1 VKDYTLQ
8 AKTAVVDDIK
18 DKFSRA
24 ESAVLVDYR
33 GLTVE
38 QDTELRCKM
47 REAGVEYKVLK
58 NTMIKRALHALEI
71 DAIDGLLEGPTAVA
85 FGYDDAVAPAK
96 VLSEFCKKNNV
107 MEIKG
112 GLLGD
117 KAMDLNQI
125 KYLAELPSKEVL
137 IAKLLGSM
145 NAPISNFVGVLSG
158 VPRAFVCALNEIKNK
173 KEA

>member
-1 VKDYTLQ
+1 M
-8 AKTAVVDDIK
+8 AKVELKQPIVEEISASIK
-18 DKFSRA
+18 DAQSV
-24 ESAVLVDYR
+24 VLVDYR

-38 QDTELRCKM
+38 QDTELRNKM
-47 REAGVEYKVLK
+47 REAGVEYRVLK
-58 NTMIKRALHALEI
+58 NTMIKRALHELEI
-71 DAIDGLLEGPTAVA
+71 DSIDNILEGPTAVA
-85 FGYDDAVAPAK
+85 FGYEDAVAPAK
-96 VLSEFCKKNNV
+96 VLAEFVKANKAA
-107 MEIKG
+107 EIKG
-112 GLLGD
+112 GLLEN

-125 KYLAELPSKEVL
+125 NYLAELPSKDVL

>member
-1 VKDYTLQ
+1 MKDYTLN
-8 AKTAVVDDIK
+8 AKVAVVADIK
-18 DKFSRA
+18 DKFDRA
-24 ESAVLVDYR
+24 QSAILVDYR

-38 QDTELRCKM
+38 QDTDLRNKM
-47 REAGVEYKVLK
+47 RAAGVEYRVLK
-58 NTMIKRALHALEI
+58 NTMIKRALHDLGVDGI
-71 DAIDGLLEGPTAVA
+71 DNLLEGPTAVA

-96 VLSEFCKKNNV
+96 VLAEFVKTNNAA
-107 MEIKG
+107 EIKG
-112 GLLGD
+112 GLLD
-117 KAMDLNQI
+117 KQLMELDQI